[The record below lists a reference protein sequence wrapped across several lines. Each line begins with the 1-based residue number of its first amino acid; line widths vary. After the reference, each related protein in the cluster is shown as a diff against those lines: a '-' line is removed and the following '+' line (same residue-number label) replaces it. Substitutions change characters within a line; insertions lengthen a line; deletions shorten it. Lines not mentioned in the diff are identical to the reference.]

1 MWEYYNVTE
10 LSTSWS
16 DKRKRLRRDRRI
28 DCFQPN
34 CNWTTSDSRRMSN
47 TSNLV
52 GHLAKHN
59 IFAPSV
65 SVEQAPTQT
74 LEKLWFKTSQLSL
87 QEKLKQNIL
96 RWIVA
101 DHQSFSTIEN
111 VEFRQI
117 FEDIPGVQLPI
128 ESRRTLVRE
137 LHSEYTLKKQNLK
150 DELASTCSTIA
161 LSLDVWTSHNHLSIL
176 AIVGH
181 WLTSNFEYKER
192 LLAFKEVE
200 GVHSRENLAAIVMGP
215 YKNSNCQKNN

>member
-1 MWEYYNVTE
+1 MPRTTSPNEENLPSSTQGKGIGKEINISPAETPSQIDIETLESREVTPSTTSTASKTKNQWMWEYYNVTE

-74 LEKLWFKTSQLSL
+74 LEKLWFKHRNCLCKKSWSKTS
-87 QEKLKQNIL
+87 
-96 RWIVA
+96 
-101 DHQSFSTIEN
+101 
-111 VEFRQI
+111 
-117 FEDIPGVQLPI
+117 
-128 ESRRTLVRE
+128 
-137 LHSEYTLKKQNLK
+137 
-150 DELASTCSTIA
+150 
-161 LSLDVWTSHNHLSIL
+161 
-176 AIVGH
+176 
-181 WLTSNFEYKER
+181 
-192 LLAFKEVE
+192 
-200 GVHSRENLAAIVMGP
+200 
-215 YKNSNCQKNN
+215 